1 MAFRVR
7 TVTSREIDAVTISA
21 WAELEQRALEA
32 NAYLSPHFVL
42 PEIRHVDSKPDPIIV
57 LVEKGETELVGVGIF
72 QQRLPSRR
80 FPLPHLS
87 AYRTRY
93 SPLSG
98 LLVDR
103 EHAEPVVNAFFDF
116 FCGASARWHGVEFN
130 WRFDDGPLA
139 ELLTAVARR
148 RGVSWY
154 EAFRDQRATLV
165 PAQSGEA
172 YVRDQLAGGREK
184 DLRRRMRRL
193 REHGEVSWVA
203 RTGADVTDECV
214 ERFIELEHLGWK
226 GKQESSLR
234 SRPETEA
241 FFREMIAGFRSH
253 GRVFF
258 TELRIGEAVI
268 ASTCNLVSGNAG
280 FAFKLGWHP
289 DYSKMAPGILNE
301 VEFIRQAPVLCRN
314 LDYLESGAVEGSFME
329 ELWSGRRWLTSGAYA
344 TTTPGN
350 LLLYAMQTMRR
361 QKRRLTQR
369 SN

>member
-1 MAFRVR
+1 VR
-7 TVTSREIDAVTISA
+7 SITSREIDTATTAA
-21 WAELEQRALEA
+21 WAGLEQRALEA

-42 PEIRHVDSKPDPIIV
+42 PEIRHVDSVPDPII
-57 LVEKGETELVGVGIF
+57 LLIEKGATDLVGVGIF
-72 QQRLPSRR
+72 QQRPPSRR
-80 FPLPHLS
+80 IPLPHLS

-103 EHAEPVVNAFFDF
+103 ECAESVINAFFDF
-116 FCGASARWHGVEFN
+116 FCGANARWHGVEFT

-139 ELLTAVARR
+139 ELLAVVARK
-148 RGVSWY
+148 RGISWY
-154 EAFRDQRATLV
+154 EASRDQRATLI

-172 YVRDQLAGGREK
+172 YIRDQLAGGRDK

-193 REHGEVSWVA
+193 RELGEVSWVA
-203 RTGADVTDECV
+203 RTGVDVTDECV

-241 FFREMIAGFRSH
+241 FFREMIEGFRSD
-253 GRVFF
+253 GRVIF
-258 TELRIGEAVI
+258 TELRIGETVI
-268 ASTCNLVSGNAG
+268 ASTCNLISGNAG

-301 VEFIRQAPVLCRN
+301 VEFIRQAPTLCQN
-314 LDYLESGAVEGSFME
+314 LEYLESGAVEGSFME
-329 ELWSGRRWLTSGAYA
+329 ELWAGRRWLTSGAYA
-344 TTTPGN
+344 TTTLGN
-350 LLLYAMQTMRR
+350 QLLYVIQRMRR
-361 QKRRLTQR
+361 LKRWLKQR